1 MPLLEASDKF
11 LQHDSSTLQDGIFQS
26 LPSYNPNQQ
35 KVFYDDNLYDGYN
48 DWDQFDDFDK
58 QVINNGNTFKP

>member
-1 MPLLEASDKF
+1 MITNLTVAGESLKQGEMPLLEASNKF
-11 LQHDSSTLQDGIFQS
+11 LQPDSSTLQDGIFQS

-48 DWDQFDDFDK
+48 DWD
-58 QVINNGNTFKP
+58 